1 MNELHKKATIDLNP
15 VIKVLKAVLP
25 SLGEDFGDIEET
37 LESIYQQFESL
48 EIPTSFTLSQK

>member
-15 VIKVLKAVLP
+15 VIKVLRAVLP
-25 SLGEDFGDIEET
+25 SLDEDFGDIEET

-48 EIPTSFTLSQK
+48 EVPTSFTLS